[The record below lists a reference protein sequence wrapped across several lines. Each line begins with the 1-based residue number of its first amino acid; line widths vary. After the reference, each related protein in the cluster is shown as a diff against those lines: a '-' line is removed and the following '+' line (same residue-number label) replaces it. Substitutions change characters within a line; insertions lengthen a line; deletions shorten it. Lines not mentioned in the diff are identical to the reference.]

1 MSRIKIPA
9 AERRRRLMKTL
20 ALAIGAMLLLAT
32 VAAAEGPHKKRVSI
46 NAVRLPAA
54 AQHSHQV
61 LVDTSLTLTVSVARE
76 DVGPPPLNPIA
87 DELLPTQL
95 RERSYSEPDAFAGLQ
110 VALPNLSPVNLV
122 LTTDDLLNPICG
134 LKLHLVW

>member
-1 MSRIKIPA
+1 
-9 AERRRRLMKTL
+9 MKTL

-32 VAAAEGPHKKRVSI
+32 AAAAEGPRKNRVSI
-46 NAVRLPAA
+46 NPVRLPAA
-54 AQHSHQV
+54 AHQSQQMP
-61 LVDTSLTLTVSVARE
+61 VDAGLTLTVSVAGE
-76 DVGPPPLNPIA
+76 DAGPLPLNPVA

-110 VALPNLSPVNLV
+110 VALPNLTPVNVV
-122 LTTDDLLNPICG
+122 LTTDDFLNPICG

>member
-1 MSRIKIPA
+1 MKI
-9 AERRRRLMKTL
+9 L

-32 VAAAEGPHKKRVSI
+32 AAAAEGPGKKRVSF
-46 NAVRLPAA
+46 NPERLPAA
-54 AQHSHQV
+54 VQQSQQPRQV
-61 LVDTSLTLTVSVARE
+61 LIDANIALSVSVAGE
-76 DVGPPPLNPIA
+76 DAGLLPLNPVA

-95 RERSYSEPDAFAGLQ
+95 RERSYSELDAFAGLQ
-110 VALPNLSPVNLV
+110 VALPNLSPVNVV